1 MRLLDGGEVP
11 VDEGSADVDDVSL
24 IDEGRET
31 LSAQSHSID
40 PQMDEDGHPARRGN
54 DRSV

>member
-11 VDEGSADVDDVSL
+11 VDEGPADVDDVSL

-40 PQMDEDGHPARRGN
+40 PQMDEDGDPARRGN

>member
-1 MRLLDGGEVP
+1 MCLLNWRQVP
-11 VDEGSADVDDVSL
+11 VDEGPADVDDVSL

-40 PQMDEDGHPARRGN
+40 PQMDKDGHPARRGN